1 MIEVRDADAKLAPE
15 VAAAVARP
23 RAAARMA
30 VFASTWHC
38 HYAVTIP
45 HSSAG

>member
-1 MIEVRDADAKLAPE
+1 MIGCVTLTLNSLLRLPLLLL
-15 VAAAVARP
+15 VLVP
-23 RAAARMA
+23 LRMA

-38 HYAVTIP
+38 HHAVTIP

>member
-1 MIEVRDADAKLAPE
+1 LPLPLVGFVLSP
-15 VAAAVARP
+15 
-23 RAAARMA
+23 RMA

-38 HYAVTIP
+38 HHAVTIP